1 MHGAFPMSS
10 SYHCFC
16 PPNTA
21 TVTVDDSA
29 TSTYHSLSGS
39 VTATSTY
46 HSLSGSVTATPMTL
60 NNTLCILTQLLAM
73 KRSANQTLMLA
84 GRWSCSTRYTLSS
97 CQFVSDHT
105 YITSPLIVST
115 TEHLSQARQ
124 FPFGRCFLLFTHQ
137 MFI

>member
-39 VTATSTY
+39 VTAT
-46 HSLSGSVTATPMTL
+46 PMTL
-60 NNTLCILTQLLAM
+60 NNILCILTQLLAM

-124 FPFGRCFLLFTHQ
+124 FPFRRCFLLFTHQ